1 MTQVLLFQPIF
12 NLVVALYKLVGG
24 NLGLSIILVAIFS
37 RLVTLPIMLK
47 QLKSAGTMKEL
58 APELEK
64 IKKKYKN
71 DKQKL
76 NEAQLKLYKE
86 KGFNPVGGC
95 LPMIVQLVFLIQV
108 RSVVVTLINEGV
120 SSFNSIAYFGF
131 LKFADGYEIDL
142 NFLRMDLGKVA
153 SDFSWS
159 DPQII
164 PYVILALLVG
174 ITQLFSTKL
183 LMPSMDPKKEEKSK
197 KKKKDD
203 DMPSMES
210 MTGMMNTQMTYLLP
224 AFTVIMALGYSGG
237 SSLFS
242 AALSIFW
249 TVQNLFVII
258 QRLIVSPEARMN
270 LMSKIRKLSPKKRK

>member
-1 MTQVLLFQPIF
+1 MIKVLLFQPIF
-12 NLVVALYKLVGG
+12 NLLIALYKLVGG
-24 NLGLSIILVAIFS
+24 NLGVSIILVAIFS

-58 APELEK
+58 APQIEK
-64 IKKKYKN
+64 LKKKYKD

-86 KGFNPVGGC
+86 KGFNPVSGC
-95 LPMIVQLVFLIQV
+95 LPMIIQLVFLIQV

-120 SSFNSIAYFGF
+120 TSFNSIAYFDF

-142 NFLRMDLGKVA
+142 NFLRMNLGKVA
-153 SDFSWS
+153 ADFSWS
-159 DPQII
+159 DSQII

-174 ITQLFSTKL
+174 LTQVFSTKL
-183 LMPSMDPKKEEKSK
+183 LTPSMAPAKRDDRK

-224 AFTVIMALGYSGG
+224 AFTVVMALGYSGG
-237 SSLFS
+237 SSFHHKSYSLC
-242 AALSIFW
+242 A
-249 TVQNLFVII
+249 
-258 QRLIVSPEARMN
+258 
-270 LMSKIRKLSPKKRK
+270 

>member
-1 MTQVLLFQPIF
+1 MTKVLLFQPIF
-12 NLVVALYKLVGG
+12 NLLIALYKLVGG

-58 APELEK
+58 APEIEK
-64 IKKKYKN
+64 LKKKYKN

-76 NEAQLKLYKE
+76 NEAQMKLYKE
-86 KGFNPVGGC
+86 KGFNPVSGC
-95 LPMIVQLVFLIQV
+95 LPMIIQLVFLIQV
-108 RSVVVTLINEGV
+108 RSVVVTLINEGA
-120 SSFNSIAYFGF
+120 SAFNSLAYFGF
-131 LKFADGYEIDL
+131 LEFAEGYEINL
-142 NFLRMDLGKVA
+142 NFLGMDLGKVA
-153 SDFSWS
+153 ADFSWS

-164 PYVILALLVG
+164 PYVVLALLVG
-174 ITQLFSTKL
+174 LTQLFSTKL
-183 LMPSMDPKKEEKSK
+183 LTPSMAPAKKGSGK

-224 AFTVIMALGYSGG
+224 IFTVVMALGYSGG

-258 QRLIVSPEARMN
+258 QRLIVSPETRVN
-270 LMSKIRKLSPKKRK
+270 LVNKFQKLYPKKK